1 METKKQTTGLQ
12 QLLNGLIIAVFCMTV
27 LTALW
32 FIIYSDEIFKPVYE
46 ERIMESYSF
55 SIKIKFPVATYHSKA
70 IEEAVAF
77 SNKFGVSVEFELNGL
92 SLMVNPGSSVEK
104 VNECYRRLQERPG
117 K

>member
-32 FIIYSDEIFKPVYE
+32 FIIYSDEIFKPAYE
-46 ERIMESYSF
+46 EKIMESYSF
-55 SIKIKFPVATYHSKA
+55 SLKIKFPGGTYHSKA

-77 SNKFGVSVEFELNGL
+77 SNKFGVSVEFELNGT
-92 SLMVNPGSSVEK
+92 SLMVNPGSSAEK
-104 VNECYRRLQERPG
+104 VNVYYLRLKERPD